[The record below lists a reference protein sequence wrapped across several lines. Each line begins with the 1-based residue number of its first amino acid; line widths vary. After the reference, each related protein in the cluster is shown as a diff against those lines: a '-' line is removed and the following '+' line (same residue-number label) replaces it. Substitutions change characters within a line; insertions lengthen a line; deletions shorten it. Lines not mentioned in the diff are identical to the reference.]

1 MSPTKRWETIMTKL
15 SQLFCSS
22 PCLKYSLLF
31 LLCLKRMH
39 NLSGFIFLFQ
49 HSTGCNTDICIF
61 KYISFFFSFLIHSN
75 LLICNK
81 NQYYIKYWY
90 LYKLFQNWIT
100 ISTYNSYII
109 LSSFMSPLE
118 SIFDNNTIIN
128 GFRLSRYRYMGE
140 FIDSITIYYY
150 LK

>member
-1 MSPTKRWETIMTKL
+1 MSPTKRWEAIMTKL

-39 NLSGFIFLFQ
+39 NLSGFMFLFQ

-109 LSSFMSPLE
+109 LMF
-118 SIFDNNTIIN
+118 IYVTFGIHIWWAFCNN
-128 GFRLSRYRYMGE
+128 
-140 FIDSITIYYY
+140 IYKCTMAIHKHS
-150 LK
+150 LTMW